1 MENNSAFESFE
12 LQLTNESKDFLRE
25 AGKWANFLGILGF
38 VGLGLIVIV
47 AFGVMA
53 MGNAFSSAMGAASPM
68 GGLGGALVGV
78 IYLLMALLYFF
89 PVLYLYRFGSRVK
102 KAFANNDSAMLTSSF
117 ESLKS
122 HYKFVGILAIIM
134 LSFYALAFIIAI
146 VGGLAAA
153 SM

>member
-38 VGLGLIVIV
+38 VGLGFMVIA
-47 AFGVMA
+47 AFAVMA
-53 MGNAFSSAMGAASPM
+53 MGNVFSSAMGDNPM
-68 GGLGGALVGV
+68 GGLGGSFLGG

-102 KAFANNDSAMLTSSF
+102 KAFANNDSAMLTSSL
-117 ESLKS
+117 ENLKS

-134 LSFYALAFIIAI
+134 LSFYALVFIIAI